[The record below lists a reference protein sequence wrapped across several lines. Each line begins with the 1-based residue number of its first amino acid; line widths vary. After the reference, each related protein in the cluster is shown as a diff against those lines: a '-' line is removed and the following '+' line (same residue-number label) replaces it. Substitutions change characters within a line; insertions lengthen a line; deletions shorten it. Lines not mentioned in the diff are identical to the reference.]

1 MVTRKHRRFSVSM
14 PSVLVQRDQF
24 RHKGSIRDLSAK
36 GCRVESL
43 ITPFT
48 GMQVTLL
55 LQLPGEAV
63 PLKIENAAVRWCG
76 SQGIGMEFLIV
87 AEPEQ
92 VEVGPIHPAV
102 GKDRPCELTS
112 QRFAFPSRHSVFSS
126 RNGSLLADSQSN

>member
-1 MVTRKHRRFSVSM
+1 MVTRKHRRFLVRM

-24 RHKGSIRDLSAK
+24 QHKGSIRDLSAK

-48 GMQVTLL
+48 GMQLALL

-92 VEVGPIHPAV
+92 VRLGRFIQQLEKTAPA
-102 GKDRPCELTS
+102 S
-112 QRFAFPSRHSVFSS
+112 
-126 RNGSLLADSQSN
+126 

>member
-1 MVTRKHRRFSVSM
+1 VVTRKHRRFLVSM
-14 PSVLVQRDQF
+14 ASVLVQRDQF

-76 SQGIGMEFLIV
+76 SQGIGMEFLV
-87 AEPEQ
+87 MAEPEQ
-92 VEVGPIHPAV
+92 ARLGRFIQQLEKTVPPA
-102 GKDRPCELTS
+102 
-112 QRFAFPSRHSVFSS
+112 
-126 RNGSLLADSQSN
+126 

>member
-1 MVTRKHRRFSVSM
+1 MVTRKHRRFLVTL
-14 PSVLVQRDQF
+14 PSTLVQRDQF

-55 LQLPGEAV
+55 LQLPGESA

-76 SQGIGMEFLIV
+76 TQGIGMEFLVV

-92 VEVGPIHPAV
+92 VRLG
-102 GKDRPCELTS
+102 
-112 QRFAFPSRHSVFSS
+112 RFIQQLENTAPP
-126 RNGSLLADSQSN
+126 N

>member
-1 MVTRKHRRFSVSM
+1 MVTRKHRRFLVSL
-14 PSVLVQRDQF
+14 PSTLVQRDQF
-24 RHKGSIRDLSAK
+24 RHKGAIRDLSAK

-55 LQLPGEAV
+55 LQLPGDSA

-76 SQGIGMEFLIV
+76 MQGIGMEFLVV

-92 VEVGPIHPAV
+92 VRLG
-102 GKDRPCELTS
+102 
-112 QRFAFPSRHSVFSS
+112 RFIQQLEKTAPP
-126 RNGSLLADSQSN
+126 N

>member
-1 MVTRKHRRFSVSM
+1 M

-24 RHKGSIRDLSAK
+24 QHKGSIRDLSAK

-92 VEVGPIHPAV
+92 VRLGRFIQHLEKTAPA
-102 GKDRPCELTS
+102 S
-112 QRFAFPSRHSVFSS
+112 
-126 RNGSLLADSQSN
+126 